1 MYTAVAEERDVGDE
15 EMARR
20 LQHTFDHEADMEK
33 ADEDL
38 ARKLEE
44 EEEEKNNV
52 MSTPSPPTTS
62 FFPAG
67 TTAPINPHHP
77 RSTLTSAF
85 QAGATVPIN
94 PHHPRSTLTSAFQ
107 TGATVPINP
116 HHHRSTLTSAFQ
128 AGVTVPI
135 NPHHPRSTLTSAFQA
150 GATVP
155 INPHHPRST
164 LTSLLQPPDYQSTIA
179 RSRFSDF
186 STREREREN
195 DDDDDAEER
204 ERERE
209 GREERER
216 ERQRAEDMLLAEKL
230 EVEERERLQSEFV
243 REMEKKQPHAVETTE
258 LETSEREDSDQGGGV
273 GGAMAVD
280 DVELALR
287 LQKKEIE
294 KARAEIARKRREM
307 RDTQFMLEFKQQQI
321 KLGEEEIS
329 QNKAKIRR
337 LRKNIVEISRER
349 EAGYWVGGGSVAAAG
364 EWEEEG
370 YEGDE
375 GLDDESTSE
384 PPPHLP
390 PSPPQSP
397 IPVPGSN
404 DPSRLEPHDD
414 GEEPRRKPVARPHPP
429 GGEGGEESIPC
440 QFCHEPFP
448 LAVIMKHQVHIYIH
462 SELVNT
468 TFHMKTFAGYPN
480 ILPRGS

>member
-1 MYTAVAEERDVGDE
+1 MRIEKIEKEIERETILLHVWSCSISMYTAVAGEERDVDDE

-107 TGATVPINP
+107 AGA
-116 HHHRSTLTSAFQ
+116 
-128 AGVTVPI
+128 TVPI

-186 STREREREN
+186 STRERERET

-273 GGAMAVD
+273 EGAMAVD

-321 KLGEEEIS
+321 KMGEEEVA
-329 QNKAKIRR
+329 QNKAKIRG

-349 EAGYWVGGGSVAAAG
+349 EAGYWVGGGPVAAAG
-364 EWEEEG
+364 EWEDEG
-370 YEGDE
+370 EE

-397 IPVPGSN
+397 VPVPGSN
-404 DPSRLEPHDD
+404 DPSRLEQHDD

-448 LAVIMKHQVHIYIH
+448 LAVIMKHQVLYIQYIQVECNH
-462 SELVNT
+462 RLSQIKPL
-468 TFHMKTFAGYPN
+468 
-480 ILPRGS
+480 